1 MTTTTVAPQGLTPE
15 SGQELWKMQTDATV
29 YMEIE
34 GKTRY
39 GDSIGKEFKVGPN
52 RKGYEFII
60 KTADRLDTQRMIVD
74 PALDP
79 FRNGTFTRVDLDQ
92 QADPNTASVQAIS
105 TEQIVD
111 LLDLP
116 LDKFEAALRQYEEVP
131 IRRIHET
138 AVAMDVSHQK
148 ITVLD
153 EVIKERYAKGAAQP
167 SLTGDG
173 ETLS

>member
-1 MTTTTVAPQGLTPE
+1 
-15 SGQELWKMQTDATV
+15 MQTDATV
-29 YMEIE
+29 YLEIE

-52 RKGYEFII
+52 RKGYEFIL
-60 KTADRLDTQRMIVD
+60 KTADRVDVQRMIVD

-92 QADPNTASVQAIS
+92 QDDPNTASIQAI
-105 TEQIVD
+105 TPEQIVD

-116 LDKFEAALRQYEEVP
+116 VDQFEASLRQYEEVP

-148 ITVLD
+148 ITVLED
-153 EVIKERYAKGAAQP
+153 LIKERYAKGAPQP